1 MKPGRGDFVG
11 PEIPEDAERDVK
23 RMWETK
29 LTAAG
34 EVAMRE
40 DERLWAVKR
49 LLFDFVRSPS
59 LRHIR
64 DPNSVVKLAQE
75 IVRELDQRHTVWRK
89 WDDQR
94 ELLLKSA
101 LACWIP
107 IADLQDHLNQMPG
120 PSLTGTDVEQRLRAF
135 EDEEY
140 YSYPKEEL
148 KSGCL
153 AIYGQEKLAGTELPA
168 IIGVLANTSSVR
180 KIG

>member
-1 MKPGRGDFVG
+1 
-11 PEIPEDAERDVK
+11 
-23 RMWETK
+23 
-29 LTAAG
+29 
-34 EVAMRE
+34 MRE